1 MITSYCLTTPCLY
14 TKDTKKQPENLE
26 MSTIINDI
34 CASGRIM
41 KTFLKNPDASG
52 KIFKDKENMA
62 KQVKIKD
69 IAKMAGVSA
78 GTVDRIL
85 HNRGNVSQA
94 SREAGER
101 VLSEVGDRYNIHTS
115 AISLRREYRI
125 IITMPTASPGEYWG
139 TMQEGIKH
147 ALHEYCDISIDCNY
161 AFYNQFDVY
170 SCRSAFESIPD
181 SAPDAVIIG
190 PTFTEETVSLCSRLD
205 SRKIPYIF
213 VDAAIE
219 GTSPIATFTTDQYA
233 CGELLGHILH
243 SITPAGSGF
252 AIFRNQRIGNRSSN
266 NSVERKKGF
275 MNYCR
280 KNGAGQQI
288 HETSFSVMTPED
300 NEKSVIGFVEKHPDI
315 RGIAVL
321 NSRGYIIADILNRH
335 SLDHIKMVSF
345 DLTSNNVRGIRDGS
359 IEALLCQRPGL
370 QGFLAVKT
378 VIRYLLYNRTDLP
391 LHTLMPIDI
400 VMKQNLDFYREFT
413 EL

>member
-1 MITSYCLTTPCLY
+1 M
-14 TKDTKKQPENLE
+14 
-26 MSTIINDI
+26 
-34 CASGRIM
+34 
-41 KTFLKNPDASG
+41 
-52 KIFKDKENMA
+52 
-62 KQVKIKD
+62 
-69 IAKMAGVSA
+69 
-78 GTVDRIL
+78 DRIL

-94 SREAGER
+94 SREAVER
-101 VLSEVGDRYNIHTS
+101 VLSEVGYRYNIHTS

-275 MNYCR
+275 DDYFESIGLTDMV
-280 KNGAGQQI
+280 
-288 HETSFSVMTPED
+288 HESSFSVMNPED
-300 NEKSVIGFVEKHPDI
+300 NEKDILEFMEKFP
-315 RGIAVL
+315 RTRSIAVL
-321 NSRGYIIADILNRH
+321 NSRGYIIADILD
-335 SLDHIKMVSF
+335 SLGIGKVKMISF
-345 DLTSNNVRGIRDGS
+345 DLTANNARCVRSGK
-359 IEALLCQRPGL
+359 IEALLCQRPAL
-370 QGFLAVKT
+370 QGFLAVKAA
-378 VIRYLLYNRTDLP
+378 IRYLLYNKMDMP
-391 LHTLMPIDI
+391 EHTIMPIDI
-400 VMKQNLDFYREFT
+400 IMKQNLDYYREF
-413 EL
+413 LDI

>member
-1 MITSYCLTTPCLY
+1 
-14 TKDTKKQPENLE
+14 
-26 MSTIINDI
+26 
-34 CASGRIM
+34 
-41 KTFLKNPDASG
+41 
-52 KIFKDKENMA
+52 MA

-94 SREAGER
+94 SREAVER
-101 VLSEVGDRYNIHTS
+101 VLSEVGYRYNIHTS

-335 SLDHIKMVSF
+335 SLDHIKMVSWASSPSR
-345 DLTSNNVRGIRDGS
+345 LS
-359 IEALLCQRPGL
+359 
-370 QGFLAVKT
+370 
-378 VIRYLLYNRTDLP
+378 
-391 LHTLMPIDI
+391 
-400 VMKQNLDFYREFT
+400 
-413 EL
+413 